1 MHVMSMFMFITGHL
15 PMKPNKR
22 PSPSPDVPSDPR
34 ERNIWVLAQLKY
46 RGSGYSA
53 VARALG
59 VHRSTVINAMYQA
72 NERVEA
78 ALAEAIGV
86 DPKTLFAERYD
97 ANGTRLHAVRGPK
110 DTTNAGSTNVEA
122 GKAA

>member
-1 MHVMSMFMFITGHL
+1 
-15 PMKPNKR
+15 MKTNKR
-22 PSPSPDVPSDPR
+22 PVPTSDIPRDPR
-34 ERNIWVLAQLKY
+34 ERNIWVLAQLKL

-53 VARALG
+53 VARQLG

-78 ALAEAIGV
+78 ILAEAIDV
-86 DPKTLFAERYD
+86 DPKALFSERYD
-97 ANGTRLHAVRGPK
+97 ANGNRLHAVRGSK
-110 DTTNAGSTNVEA
+110 DNTGSVSANVEA